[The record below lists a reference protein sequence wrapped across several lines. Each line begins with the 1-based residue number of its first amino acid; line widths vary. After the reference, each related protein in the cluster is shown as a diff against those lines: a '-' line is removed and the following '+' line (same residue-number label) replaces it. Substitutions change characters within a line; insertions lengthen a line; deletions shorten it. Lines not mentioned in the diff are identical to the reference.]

1 MKIGIDVMG
10 GDHAPEAIVQ
20 GVMQAHSELAEGSR
34 MVLFGDKEKTLA
46 IMAQAGFD
54 AAKVDIVHTTQII
67 EMGDHPAK
75 AFQQKP
81 DSSITVGFH
90 TLAKKGIDGFASAGS
105 TGAMLVGAMYTVK
118 PVEGVMRPCIPTFIP
133 QANGKLALLVDAG
146 LNADCKPEM
155 LYQFGLL
162 GSIYAKNVLGIEKP
176 RVALLSNG
184 EEEEKGNMLTQAA
197 HGLMKNTCDFSF
209 VGNIEGNKIYFGAIA
224 DVVVCDGFVGNIV
237 LKQAEAMYILAHE
250 QGVKNEFFDRFNY
263 EMYGGTPVIGVNSTV
278 VIGHGHSSEKAVKS
292 MVLQTENLIKA
303 QLAEKI
309 KVALNNAA
317 SNA

>member
-1 MKIGIDVMG
+1 MRIGIDVMG

-20 GVMQAHSELAEGSR
+20 GIMQAYGELAQGSR
-34 MVLFGDKEKTLA
+34 MALFGDKEKTLA

-54 AAKVDIVHTTQII
+54 ATRVDIVHTTQVI

-75 AFQQKP
+75 AFQQKL

-90 TLAKKGIDGFASAGS
+90 ALAKKEIDGFASAGS

-118 PVEGVMRPCIPTFIP
+118 PVEGVVRPCIPTFIP

-155 LYQFGLL
+155 LYQFGVL
-162 GSIYAKNVLGIEKP
+162 GSIYAKSVLGIENP

-184 EEEEKGNMLTQAA
+184 EEEEKGNLLTLTA
-197 HGLMKNTCDFSF
+197 HGLMKNTRDFNF
-209 VGNIEGNKIYFGAIA
+209 VGNIEGNKIYFGTIA

-237 LKQAEAMYILAHE
+237 LKQAEAMYMLAHE
-250 QGVKNEFFDRFNY
+250 KDVKNEFFDRFNY
-263 EMYGGTPVIGVNSTV
+263 EIYGGTPVIGVNSTV
-278 VIGHGHSSEKAVKS
+278 VIGHGHSSVKAIKS
-292 MVLQTENLIKA
+292 MILQTESLIKA
-303 QLAEKI
+303 QLAEKV
-309 KVALNNAA
+309 KSALNNTAN
-317 SNA
+317 NA